1 MATRRQAREWAL
13 QMLFQLDHNPV
24 KDLDPAFVEF
34 WKQQVLAHS
43 EDNEGRAN
51 RPDTAANA
59 DAGSASPKIQAFME
73 RVVRGVVQNREA
85 IDKRLT
91 EYVKNW
97 PLHRMGGIERNV
109 MRLAFYELFFEEE
122 TPPIV
127 CINEAVDLAKYFSN
141 AEAGRFVNGILD
153 RAAKE
158 VKRPARKQGK

>member
-13 QMLFQLDHNPV
+13 QMLFQLDHNPIED
-24 KDLDPAFVEF
+24 KDLDQAFVTF
-34 WKQQVLAHS
+34 WKQQVTAHL
-43 EDNEGRAN
+43 EDNDGRAN
-51 RPDTAANA
+51 RPATAANA
-59 DAGSASPKIQAFME
+59 DTGFAPPKIQAFTE
-73 RVVRGVVQNREA
+73 RVVRGVVKNREA
-85 IDKRLT
+85 IDQRLT

-109 MRLAFYELFFEEE
+109 MRMAFYELFFEAE

-141 AEAGRFVNGILD
+141 ADAGRFVNGILD

-158 VKRPARKQGK
+158 AKRPARR